1 MADIG
6 EVCLFGGGGAEE
18 GRRRTLFCLKDS
30 KYLK

>member
-6 EVCLFGGGGAEE
+6 EVCLLGGGAEE
-18 GRRRTLFCLKDS
+18 GRRRTLLCLKDS